1 MDNEDVIK
9 EQKLLLRKK
18 LALCES
24 EDAKGH
30 GVFLFTHDDES
41 YMSIMTFN
49 TGYQDFVGML
59 EHAAKMLAHYKE
71 YEAEITKDA
80 PPREMFN

>member
-9 EQKLLLRKK
+9 KQKLLLRKK

-30 GVFLFTHDDES
+30 GVFLFKHDDES
-41 YMSIMTFN
+41 YMSIITFN

-59 EHAAKMLAHYKE
+59 ERAAKMLEKFN
-71 YEAEITKDA
+71 AEITKDA

>member
-1 MDNEDVIK
+1 MDYEDIIK
-9 EQKLLLRKK
+9 KQKLLLRKK
-18 LALCES
+18 LALCEGQ
-24 EDAKGH
+24 EAKGH
-30 GVFLFTHDDES
+30 GVFLFTHDDATH
-41 YMSIMTFN
+41 MSIMTFN
-49 TGYQDFVGML
+49 TGYQDFVEML